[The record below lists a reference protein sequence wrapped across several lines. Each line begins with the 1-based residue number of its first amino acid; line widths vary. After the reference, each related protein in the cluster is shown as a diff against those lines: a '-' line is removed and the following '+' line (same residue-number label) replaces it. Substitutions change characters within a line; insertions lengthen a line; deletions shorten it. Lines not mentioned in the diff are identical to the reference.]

1 MNEPS
6 SRGFRAM
13 GTQISTVF
21 PGTTSDRAVMIAFDR
36 VAKIFAEEDR
46 RFSRFR
52 DDSELI
58 AVNAASGRWTSVSA
72 DFELLLRF
80 ALRQAERTGGLFD
93 PTVLHAVIAAGYDR
107 DYDEVLAGARGA
119 LHPPHP
125 CGRWVEIDLRPGR
138 LHLPAGVGLDLG
150 GVAKGWTADLAAEA
164 AVDSG
169 LHWAV
174 VSAGG
179 DLRIAGDTTG
189 IDVAIEDPWV
199 ATEEVARLRLTRGA
213 LASSSTTRRAWGPGL
228 HHVIDPRTG
237 APSDAAALQA
247 TVWASTCAEA
257 ETLATW
263 AILTGPA
270 ALDTVPGAIAT
281 IDGDLVLNFATEA
294 VAA

>member
-1 MNEPS
+1 MSDLS
-6 SRGFRAM
+6 SRTFRAM
-13 GTQISTVF
+13 GTQITTVL
-21 PGTTSDRAVMIAFDR
+21 PGSSPDRALEVAFDR
-36 VAKIFAEEDR
+36 VAEIFAKEEQ

-52 DDSELI
+52 GDSELTS
-58 AVNAASGRWTSVSA
+58 VNAASGRWTNVSA
-72 DFELLLRF
+72 GFERLIKF
-80 ALRQAERTGGLFD
+80 ALRQAERTDGLFD
-93 PTVLHAVIAAGYDR
+93 PTVLHAIIAAGYDR

-119 LHPPHP
+119 LHPPQP
-125 CGRWVEIDLRPGR
+125 CGRWSEIDLRSGGVR
-138 LHLPAGVGLDLG
+138 LPAGVGLDFG

-164 AVDSG
+164 AAHSG
-169 LHWAV
+169 LPWAM

-179 DLRIAGDTTG
+179 DLRIAGDSTG
-189 IDVAIEDPWV
+189 IDVAIEDPWI
-199 ATEEVARLRLTRGA
+199 ATEEVARVRLTSGA

-247 TVWASTCAEA
+247 TVWAPTCAEA

-281 IDGDLVLNFATEA
+281 VDGNLFMNLATAE

>member
-1 MNEPS
+1 MS
-6 SRGFRAM
+6 SLSSHTFRAM
-13 GTQISTVF
+13 GTQITTVV
-21 PGTTSDRAVMIAFDR
+21 PGQMPEDARCEAFDR
-36 VAKIFAEEDR
+36 VAEIFAEQEQ

-52 DDSELI
+52 EDSELTS
-58 AVNAASGRWTSVSA
+58 VNANAGRWTTVTPG
-72 DFELLLRF
+72 FERLVAF
-80 ALRQAERTGGLFD
+80 SLRQAERTHGLFD
-93 PTVLHAVIAAGYDR
+93 PTVLHAMIAAGYDR
-107 DYDEVLAGARGA
+107 DLDEVLAGARGA
-119 LHPPHP
+119 LSPPQP
-125 CGRWVEIDLRPGR
+125 CGRWAEVERRPRAVR
-138 LHLPAGVGLDLG
+138 LPDGVGLDLG

-164 AVDSG
+164 AVDAG
-169 LHWAV
+169 MPWAL

-179 DLRIAGDTTG
+179 DLRIAGDAGG
-189 IDVAIEDPWV
+189 IEVAIEDPWA
-199 ATEEVARLRLTRGA
+199 ATEEVARIRVSSGA

-247 TVWASTCAEA
+247 TVWAPTCAEA

-281 IDGDLVLNFATEA
+281 TDGNLFMNFATAE